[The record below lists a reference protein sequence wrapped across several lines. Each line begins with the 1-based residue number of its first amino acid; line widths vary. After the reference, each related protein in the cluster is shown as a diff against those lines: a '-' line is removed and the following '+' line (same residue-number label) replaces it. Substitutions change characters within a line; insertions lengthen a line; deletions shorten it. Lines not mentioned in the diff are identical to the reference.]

1 MSLIAYISFA
11 WMYSAFWCERKE
23 DNNINDDDE
32 RGFLREKKKKRD
44 QNHNTN
50 TNSNTNLPGS
60 PGLPLAAAD
69 VRNPR
74 EEETVVVVLLL
85 ANRRTIAVTAA
96 ADIFYRVVFFL
107 RDEIMKRNFISKI
120 FLSLFFSLINFCTK
134 KQREEEETIMG
145 HSS

>member
-23 DNNINDDDE
+23 DNNIHVNDDE
-32 RGFLREKKKKRD
+32 RGFLREKKKKKRD
-44 QNHNTN
+44 QNH
-50 TNSNTNLPGS
+50 NTNLPGS

-74 EEETVVVVLLL
+74 EEEEETVVVVLLL

-96 ADIFYRVVFFL
+96 ADMFYRVVFFL
-107 RDEIMKRNFISKI
+107 REIMKRNFISKI
-120 FLSLFFSLINFCTK
+120 FLSLFFPS
-134 KQREEEETIMG
+134 
-145 HSS
+145 

>member
-11 WMYSAFWCERKE
+11 WIYSAFWCERKE
-23 DNNINDDDE
+23 DNIVYVNDE
-32 RGFLREKKKKRD
+32 RGFLREKKKERD

-50 TNSNTNLPGS
+50 SNNNLPGS

-74 EEETVVVVLLL
+74 EEEEVVVLL

-96 ADIFYRVVFFL
+96 ADMFYYRESSSFCEKLFL
-107 RDEIMKRNFISKI
+107 
-120 FLSLFFSLINFCTK
+120 
-134 KQREEEETIMG
+134 
-145 HSS
+145 

>member
-23 DNNINDDDE
+23 DNTTYVNDDE
-32 RGFLREKKKKRD
+32 RGFFFGKKKKKRD
-44 QNHNTN
+44 QNH
-50 TNSNTNLPGS
+50 NTNLPGS

-74 EEETVVVVLLL
+74 EEEVVVLL

-96 ADIFYRVVFFL
+96 ADIFYRESSSFCE
-107 RDEIMKRNFISKI
+107 RDEK
-120 FLSLFFSLINFCTK
+120 L
-134 KQREEEETIMG
+134 
-145 HSS
+145 